1 MKTHLNTLFK
11 LNNKQ
16 YFSKRRSHYIQYSKI
31 MHQYF
36 EDIYLANLYKDID
49 SF

>member
-1 MKTHLNTLFK
+1 MKIHLNTLFK
-11 LNNKQ
+11 SYL
-16 YFSKRRSHYIQYSKI
+16 SKRRALYIQYSKI

-49 SF
+49 NF